1 MVVDGKSTDD
11 SVEIGLSWSVQL
23 IESDKRCR
31 ATQMNLGAKKA
42 TTDNLYFV
50 HADVIPSKN
59 FISEIVRMDKK
70 GVESTFFRQI
80 FDKMNPFW

>member
-1 MVVDGKSTDD
+1 
-11 SVEIGLSWSVQL
+11 
-23 IESDKRCR
+23 
-31 ATQMNLGAKKA
+31 MNLGAKKA